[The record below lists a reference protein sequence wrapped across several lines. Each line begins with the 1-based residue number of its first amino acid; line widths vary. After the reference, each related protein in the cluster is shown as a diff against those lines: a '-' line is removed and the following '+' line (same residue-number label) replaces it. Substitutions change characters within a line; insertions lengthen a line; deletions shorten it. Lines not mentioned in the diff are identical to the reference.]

1 MNEAQKHTRIALTV
15 SSRPDSTA
23 AQLPTYRGAMI
34 AIEELARR
42 DSEFVFHL
50 DVFDD
55 HGDTDVT
62 QRFADAIVAD
72 PSYVAVVGPMG
83 SSEALVNA
91 RVFDHAGVLQ
101 VSPCAS
107 HPELC
112 RIGLRTFF
120 RLVANEEA
128 QGGELAKIARHHL
141 GAARVS
147 VISDNDAFGRS
158 VTGNFRIAYEALGGE
173 IVGVAEFERGSSE
186 FSSLVEQVATE
197 APDLVFFA
205 VHGMEGKAISTALRE
220 RGLTMPFL
228 GTDAMKTSF
237 FLGGGDGDG
246 DAFHTHSGADFRR
259 LPSAAQFRA
268 SYEAQHT
275 SDSTYST
282 EAYDS
287 VMLVAEAVNRAKTT
301 DRGAVLGEFRKLAVN
316 GYEGASGLVRFAENG
331 EPAEP
336 SISLYQ
342 VGRDSDGRV
351 MEYLG
356 TTQDLLSTQPRNKE

>member
-1 MNEAQKHTRIALTV
+1 VNETQKHSRIALTV
-15 SSRPDSTA
+15 SSRPDSSA

-34 AIEELARR
+34 AIEDLARR
-42 DSEFVFHL
+42 DSEFTFHL

-55 HGDTDVT
+55 HGDTAVT
-62 QRFADAIVAD
+62 QRFAEAIVAD
-72 PSYVAVVGPMG
+72 PSYVAAVGPMG

-91 RVFDHAGVLQ
+91 RVFDEAGMLH

-128 QGGELAKIARHHL
+128 QGGELAKIARQYL

-147 VISDNDAFGRS
+147 VVSDSDAFGRS
-158 VTGNFRIAYEALGGE
+158 VTGNFRTAYEALGGE
-173 IVGVAEFERGSSE
+173 IAGVAEFERGSSE
-186 FSSLVEQVATE
+186 FSTLVDDVAVG

-237 FLGGGDGDG
+237 FLGGGDGNG

-259 LPSAAQFRA
+259 LPSAAEFRT
-268 SYEAQHT
+268 SYEAQHK

-287 VMLVAEAVNRAKTT
+287 VMLIAEAVGRAKSTN
-301 DRGAVLGEFRKLAVN
+301 RGAVLAEFRKMATS
-316 GYEGASGLVRFAENG
+316 GYEGATGLVRFADNG
-331 EPAEP
+331 EPAAP
-336 SISLYQ
+336 SISLYR
-342 VGRDSDGRV
+342 VGRDADGRV

-356 TTQDLLSTQPRNKE
+356 TTQSLLSNHPA

>member
-1 MNEAQKHTRIALTV
+1 MAEAKKHARIALTV
-15 SSRPDSTA
+15 SSRPDSSA

-42 DSEFVFHL
+42 DSEFIFHL

-55 HGDTDVT
+55 HGDTAVT

-72 PSYVAVVGPMG
+72 PSYVAAVGPMG

-91 RVFDHAGVLQ
+91 RVFDHAGLLH

-147 VISDNDAFGRS
+147 VVSDSDAFGRS
-158 VTGNFRIAYEALGGE
+158 VTSNFRTAYEALGGE
-173 IVGVAEFERGSSE
+173 IVGVSEFERGSDE
-186 FSSLVEQVATE
+186 FSSLVDGVAAE
-197 APDLVFFA
+197 AADLVFFA

-237 FLGGGDGDG
+237 FLGGGDGNG

-259 LPSAAQFRA
+259 LPSAAQFREL
-268 SYEAQHT
+268 YEAQHS

-287 VMLVAEAVNRAKTT
+287 VMLVAEAVGRAKTT
-301 DRGAVLGEFRKLAVN
+301 DRAAVLAEFRKIAVS
-316 GYEGASGLVRFAENG
+316 GFEGASGLVRFADNG

-336 SISLYQ
+336 SISLYK
-342 VGRDSDGRV
+342 VGRDADGRV

-356 TTQDLLSTQPRNKE
+356 NTQGLSSIHPA

>member
-1 MNEAQKHTRIALTV
+1 MNEDQKHARIALTV
-15 SSRPDSTA
+15 SSRPDSSA

-34 AIEELARR
+34 AIEELARL
-42 DSEFVFHL
+42 DSEFTFHL

-55 HGDTDVT
+55 HGDTAVT
-62 QRFADAIVAD
+62 ERFANAIVAD
-72 PSYVAVVGPMG
+72 PSYVAAVGPMG

-91 RVFDHAGVLQ
+91 PIFDRAGMLQ

-107 HPELC
+107 HPQLC

-147 VISDNDAFGRS
+147 VISDTDAFGRS
-158 VTGNFRIAYEALGGE
+158 VTGNFRSGYEALGGE
-173 IVGVAEFERGSSE
+173 IVGVSEFERGSEE

-237 FLGGGDGDG
+237 FLGGGDAQG

-259 LPSAAQFRA
+259 LPSAARFREL
-268 SYEAQHT
+268 YEAQHK

-287 VMLVAEAVNRAKTT
+287 VMLVAESVNRAKSTE
-301 DRGAVLGEFRKLAVN
+301 RAAVLAEFRTLAVS
-316 GYEGASGLVRFAENG
+316 GFEGAGGLIRFADNG
-331 EPAEP
+331 EPAAP
-336 SISLYQ
+336 SIGLYR
-342 VGRDSDGRV
+342 VGHDADGRV

-356 TTQDLLSTQPRNKE
+356 NTQDMLSAHPA